1 MEKSTEGHTRESSI
15 SPLPTPTGGV
25 QIDQQRMGEL
35 ASRWER
41 TSLGLRI
48 MDEVALGETEPAT
61 LFVWRMDR
69 I

>member
-1 MEKSTEGHTRESSI
+1 MEKSTEGHTGEFSI
-15 SPLPTPTGGV
+15 SPLPTGGV

-35 ASRWER
+35 APLWER
-41 TSLGLRI
+41 TALSLRI